1 MSQTHTIVV
10 RFPAG
15 IVPRYSAATEF
26 QGGQVVAVDFDG
38 NRLHVCQQL
47 EEALEACLEL
57 IDTISPLEGDVVRKT
72 RAALELARS
81 APAKARG
88 DSS

>member
-15 IVPRYSAATEF
+15 IVPRYSAETEF

-38 NRLHVCQQL
+38 NRLHACQEL
-47 EEALEACLEL
+47 EEALDECLDL
-57 IDTISPLEGDVVRKT
+57 IETISPIEGDITRKA
-72 RAALELARS
+72 RAVL
-81 APAKARG
+81 AKAREVKP
-88 DSS
+88 